1 MLAFLFIDDANGWFF
16 VRRVMNIHV
25 DNFEVP
31 KINILLRELDEGI
44 EVLEHYQP
52 AAENSNNS
60 SAENKAKGNKS
71 SARAA
76 VGSGVVALLLRRA
89 SSYSTAHLSFLVDTL
104 KEIKQKVPSFN
115 SWTY

>member
-1 MLAFLFIDDANGWFF
+1 
-16 VRRVMNIHV
+16 MNIHV

-76 VGSGVVALLLRRA
+76 VGSGSGVVALLLRRA
-89 SSYSTAHLSFLVDTL
+89 SSFSTAQLSFLLDTL